1 MPRLRFLCRRH
12 ISSYC
17 RIWVIAKRY
26 CTLCCMN
33 ICTHSVR
40 PHHICG
46 RVSFILLFCML
57 RCVFVCVWSLCINAV
72 CTLYAARV
80 PAGKLTDRN
89 SSDWCSPLLYHFA
102 VDKIHS
108 RTYFLKSNLKRNKNR
123 KNEWIKINKF
133 NCGNKWNSKYT
144 HDRVPSALWNVVLL
158 CGGGGGGCFVA
169 IKECGTW
176 RGTHVCICYDVG
188 SI

>member
-1 MPRLRFLCRRH
+1 MHTIHTRWIALAYKNMQILTENKGNSHTDTARLIHEQNKHFIRMPRLRFLCRRH

-57 RCVFVCVWSLCINAV
+57 RCVFVFSKAYVPISAV
-72 CTLYAARV
+72 CMNTLYMV
-80 PAGKLTDRN
+80 QQH
-89 SSDWCSPLLYHFA
+89 SSRPVRQPGNLPTETSATGVIRRHTTLRLI
-102 VDKIHS
+102 KSIHV
-108 RTYFLKSNLKRNKNR
+108 RIFKK
-123 KNEWIKINKF
+123 
-133 NCGNKWNSKYT
+133 
-144 HDRVPSALWNVVLL
+144 
-158 CGGGGGGCFVA
+158 
-169 IKECGTW
+169 
-176 RGTHVCICYDVG
+176 
-188 SI
+188 